1 MILEKKAVF
10 KIEEVATILG
20 ISKEEV
26 TDLITNGDI
35 DAVGSQKNLVKYY
48 ELMKFM
54 GLDETEYKNSQNSL
68 DISENQRSNPHT
80 SSCEVNDLTEEE

>member
-35 DAVGSQKNLVKYY
+35 DAVGSQK
-48 ELMKFM
+48 
-54 GLDETEYKNSQNSL
+54 T
-68 DISENQRSNPHT
+68 
-80 SSCEVNDLTEEE
+80 